1 MSTTASV
8 GGGNAAFA
16 MSGAWARPRR
26 SWAVGFLI
34 SAVLLVPCFWH
45 RHIEA
50 GDLGSHVY
58 NAWLAQLVAKGQ
70 APGLYIVPQW
80 NNVLFDLCLYHAA
93 NWFGFAV
100 AEKLVVSL
108 CVLVFFWGVFAFV
121 AAISERTPWELT
133 PCMAMLSYGYAFH
146 MGFMNFYLSVGFACL
161 ALAVLWPAGTK
172 RSRSRWVTAG
182 VLALLALA
190 AHPLGFAWLLSVAG
204 YIFLW
209 RSCPYRWRLLLPLLA
224 AAMLFGAGFAIWHNP
239 HSSAAHPA
247 HSFYFYNGADQ
258 LILFGDRYSYVARG
272 ALAWGVA
279 CLVMAI
285 WRNRRT
291 ASAFWIRLWLPLE
304 LYVLAL
310 FAAKVLPE
318 DFHLSEYAGW
328 IGLFVSRLSIF
339 TAIFALSM
347 LAACRLGRIAAGG
360 FALCAIVFFGFL
372 YQDTRVLARMEAQAR
387 SIAEQLPYGTR
398 VIPTIYAPPDW
409 RIEFIYHAADRAC
422 IGRCFVYSN
431 YEPSTGEFRL
441 RARPGS
447 PIVTASSEDSEGMQG
462 GDYEVQPEDLP
473 LAQIYQCDAKQF
485 TKLCVRQYTAGELT
499 SAFTQRPE
507 D

>member
-1 MSTTASV
+1 MISSV
-8 GGGNAAFA
+8 PAGGSNAAVA
-16 MSGAWARPRR
+16 RQDSRARPF
-26 SWAVGFLI
+26 WALGFVI
-34 SAVLLVPCFWH
+34 SVVLLVPCFWH

-50 GDLGSHVY
+50 GDLGSHLY

-80 NNVLFDLCLYHAA
+80 NNVLFDLSLYHAA

-108 CVLVFFWGVFAFV
+108 CMLVFFWGVFAFV
-121 AAISERTPWELT
+121 AAISERRPWELI
-133 PCMAMLSYGYAFH
+133 PCVAMLSYGYAFH
-146 MGFMNFYLSVGFACL
+146 MGFMNFYLSAGLACL
-161 ALAVLWPAGTK
+161 ALAFLWPAGTK

-182 VLALLALA
+182 VLALLTIT
-190 AHPLGFAWLLSVAG
+190 AHPLGFAWLLGVAG

-224 AAMLFGAGFAIWHNP
+224 AAMLLGAGFVIWRNP
-239 HSSAAHPA
+239 HSLAAHPA

-258 LILFGDRYSYVARG
+258 LILFGDRYAYVAWG
-272 ALAWGVA
+272 ALAWGIA
-279 CLVMAI
+279 CLAIAI
-285 WRNRRT
+285 WRNRRA
-291 ASAFWIRLWLPLE
+291 ASAFWIRLRLPLE

-328 IGLFVSRLSIF
+328 IGLFVSRLSVF
-339 TAIFALSM
+339 TAIFALCI
-347 LAACRLGRIAAGG
+347 LAASRLGRIAAAG
-360 FALCAIVFFGFL
+360 FALCVIVFFSFL
-372 YQDTRVLARMEAQAR
+372 YQDTRALARLEAQAR
-387 SIAEQLPYGTR
+387 SIAEQLSYGTR
-398 VIPTIYAPPDW
+398 VIPTIYAPPGW

-431 YEPSTGEFRL
+431 YEPSTSEFRM

-447 PIVTASSEDSEGMQG
+447 PIVTASSEDSEDMQG

-473 LAQIYQCDAKQF
+473 LTQIYQCDAKLF
-485 TKLCVRQYTAGELT
+485 TKLCVRQYEAGELT
-499 SAFTQRPE
+499 GVFAQRPE